1 MPLCGSILPQSPG
14 IYRAVRLNYQHG
26 RSLDLG
32 RECSPLGAMT
42 AILKSALSRAPSQW
56 RASEQI
62 LAYATGGSPAGFSC
76 ELGTMTSTPKP
87 ACG

>member
-42 AILKSALSRAPSQW
+42 AIFFSTQSRASN
-56 RASEQI
+56 AVSGEYI
-62 LAYATGGSPAGFSC
+62 LATRRPPRG
-76 ELGTMTSTPKP
+76 
-87 ACG
+87 CGLAPH